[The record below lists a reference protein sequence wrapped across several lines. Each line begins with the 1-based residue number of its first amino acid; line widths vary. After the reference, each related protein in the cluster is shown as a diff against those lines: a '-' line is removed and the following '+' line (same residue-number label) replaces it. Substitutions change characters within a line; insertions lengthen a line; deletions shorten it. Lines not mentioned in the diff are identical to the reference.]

1 MKKFLKVVLVVMVLA
16 AVVIGTSAC
25 SSGGS
30 NSTEYKGEYW
40 YDYGI
45 GQYVPTMKLRSG
57 KAPRAS
63 GVIKNT
69 DKEMFLQVENAS
81 KEDDFTDYVGLL
93 IDRGFVN
100 DAKRDTK
107 EYIATDSNQ
116 HKVRVYNW
124 GNGKIT
130 VEASLVKK

>member
-1 MKKFLKVVLVVMVLA
+1 MKKFLKVVLALMLLVSM
-16 AVVIGTSAC
+16 VIGLSAC
-25 SSGGS
+25 SNGGS

-63 GVIKNT
+63 GLIKNN
-69 DKEMFLQVENAS
+69 DNEMFLQVENAS
-81 KEDDFTDYVGLL
+81 KEDDFADYVGLL

-100 DAKRDTK
+100 DVKRDNR
-107 EYIATDSNQ
+107 EYIAVDGDQ

-130 VEASLVKK
+130 VEASVVKK